1 MNENF
6 ENLLEKIVTK
16 EELIEILEQID
27 EIRSQIFKD
36 NSLKQNKKRRAQND
50 SFLWKYLKNLEF
62 KNPLEKERFL
72 LKLTEKLKQLPE
84 LKLEIAFE
92 ARPDFLK
99 YLAQWLKEQTNQK
112 IILNVIFKPEIVGG
126 VIIEYQGKRFDFS
139 LAKKIDET
147 LKTIL

>member
-16 EELIEILEQID
+16 EELIEILEQIE

-36 NSLKQNKKRRAQND
+36 NSIKRNKKNQARNN
-50 SFLWKYLKNLEF
+50 SFLLKYLKNLEF
-62 KNPLEKERFL
+62 KNPLEKESFL
-72 LKLTEKLKQLPE
+72 LKLSENLKQLPE

-92 ARPDFLK
+92 AKQDFLK

-112 IILNVIFKPEIVGG
+112 IILNVIVKPEIVGG
-126 VIIEYQGKRFDFS
+126 VILEYQGKRFDFS